1 MFIMRSSII
10 TCLPMLLIIRPFA
23 RFFFLGLLAVTFCQS
38 NAQYVCR
45 SAEAFRVNDFTT
57 FRFEE
62 REKSVIKPL
71 IYSFSLMTVNLAI
84 LVGAGLSDDKMRFEN
99 FEKAFTML
107 PVLDDDGWFY
117 NYFSHPLM
125 GSETYLRA
133 REGGFGYFESFL
145 FSSAMS
151 VTWEFFLESW
161 TERPSIQD
169 LLITS
174 TTGSLLGELR
184 FWAKGRMNPQH
195 HWFIDPLNMLTLS
208 VGKLFDKKE
217 KTVSLVF
224 SFTF

>member
-1 MFIMRSSII
+1 MFIMRSLTTI
-10 TCLPMLLIIRPFA
+10 CLPMLLIIKFFH
-23 RFFFLGLLAVTFCQS
+23 RFILLGLFAVTFCQS
-38 NAQYVCR
+38 NAQYVSCNAA
-45 SAEAFRVNDFTT
+45 SFRMNDFAVYKL
-57 FRFEE
+57 EE
-62 REKSVIKPL
+62 NERSLTKPL
-71 IYSFSLMTVNLAI
+71 IYSLSLMTVNLAV
-84 LVGAGLSDDKMRFEN
+84 LVGGGLSDDKMRFEN

-107 PVLDDDGWFY
+107 PALDDDGWFY

-133 REGGFGYFESFL
+133 REGGFGYFGSFL

-151 VTWEFFLESW
+151 VTWEYFLESW

-184 FWAKGRMNPQH
+184 FWAKSRMKPQH
-195 HWFIDPLNMLTLS
+195 HWFIDPINMLTLS
-208 VGKLFDKKE
+208 VGKIFDKKE
-217 KTVSLVF
+217 KTVSLAF